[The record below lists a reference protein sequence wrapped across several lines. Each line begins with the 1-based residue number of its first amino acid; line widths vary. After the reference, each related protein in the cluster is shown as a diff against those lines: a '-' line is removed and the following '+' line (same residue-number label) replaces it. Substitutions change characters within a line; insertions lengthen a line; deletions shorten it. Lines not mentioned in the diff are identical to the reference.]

1 MTEPVSGGDSVER
14 AARGMGVAT
23 AVSRAIGFVRVL
35 VIAAVLGTTYLGNA
49 YQSSNSVSNVLFELL
64 AAGALSAVLVPTFVD
79 HLDRGDRAEA
89 ERLAG
94 RVLGMALLV
103 LGVIAVLGVVAA
115 PAIARLLTTGIGNPA
130 VAAHQ
135 RALSTFLLRFFVPQV
150 VLYAVGAVV
159 VAVLYAQRRLAVTA
173 IAPIGLTA
181 VIIATMVAFRL
192 LAGPN
197 PSLNLTLP
205 QKLTLAIGGTMGV
218 VAFVGI
224 PTVALWRSGFRL
236 IPRLG
241 KRDPEVGRVLR
252 LSGWAVLQHTL
263 IGLLLLASIV
273 VGNSVEGGTLA
284 FQTAMVFFLAPYSVL
299 AQPVHTAIL
308 PDLARARSEPE
319 HFATALRW
327 ALDSMAILVVPITAA
342 LLAMSYPLMKVA
354 AFGHATRAGGVGL
367 LAASLASLAI
377 GLYPYS
383 AFLLFAR
390 AYYALGNSR
399 TPALVAVASAVI
411 GVAVTATGALT
422 SGTGTV
428 ALLGAGNTAAFLV
441 GALVLGVGL
450 ARRTGQSLIPPA
462 LVRSVLV
469 AAPIGLAAWLVFRAI
484 DPAGRVGNL
493 AMLVVVTAVGGS
505 AYLLGVRALG
515 GGPGPAPLRVA

>member
-1 MTEPVSGGDSVER
+1 
-14 AARGMGVAT
+14 
-23 AVSRAIGFVRVL
+23 
-35 VIAAVLGTTYLGNA
+35 
-49 YQSSNSVSNVLFELL
+49 
-64 AAGALSAVLVPTFVD
+64 LS
-79 HLDRGDRAEA
+79 
-89 ERLAG
+89 
-94 RVLGMALLV
+94 
-103 LGVIAVLGVVAA
+103 
-115 PAIARLLTTGIGNPA
+115 
-130 VAAHQ
+130 
-135 RALSTFLLRFFVPQV
+135 
-150 VLYAVGAVV
+150 
-159 VAVLYAQRRLAVTA
+159 
-173 IAPIGLTA
+173 
-181 VIIATMVAFRL
+181 
-192 LAGPN
+192 
-197 PSLNLTLP
+197 LTLP
-205 QKLTLAIGGTMGV
+205 EKLTLALGGTMGV

-224 PTVALWRSGFRL
+224 PTIALWRSGFRL

-319 HFATALRW
+319 HFATSLRW

-342 LLAMSYPLMKVA
+342 LLAMSHPLMKVA

-399 TPALVAVASAVI
+399 TPALVALGSAVI

-450 ARRTGQSLIPPA
+450 ARRTGQSLVPPA
-462 LVRSVLV
+462 LLRSVLV
-469 AAPIGLAAWLVFRAI
+469 AAPIGLAAWLAFRAI
-484 DPAGRVGNL
+484 DPAGRLGNL
-493 AMLVVVTAVGGS
+493 AVLVVVTAVGGS

-515 GGPGPAPLRVA
+515 GGPGPAPAPLRVA

>member
-1 MTEPVSGGDSVER
+1 M
-14 AARGMGVAT
+14 
-23 AVSRAIGFVRVL
+23 
-35 VIAAVLGTTYLGNA
+35 
-49 YQSSNSVSNVLFELL
+49 
-64 AAGALSAVLVPTFVD
+64 
-79 HLDRGDRAEA
+79 
-89 ERLAG
+89 
-94 RVLGMALLV
+94 
-103 LGVIAVLGVVAA
+103 IAVVGVVAA

-135 RALSTFLLRFFVPQV
+135 RALSTFLLRFFIPQV
-150 VLYAVGAVV
+150 VLYALGAVV

-173 IAPIGLTA
+173 IAPIGLTV

-205 QKLTLAIGGTMGV
+205 EKLTLALGGTMGV

-224 PTVALWRSGFRL
+224 PTIALWRSGFRL

-308 PDLARARSEPE
+308 PDLTRARSEPE
-319 HFATALRW
+319 HFATSLRW
-327 ALDSMAILVVPITAA
+327 ALGSMAILVIPITAA

-390 AYYALGNSR
+390 VLRAREQPDACARGSR
-399 TPALVAVASAVI
+399 ICGRWCCRDRHRRAHV
-411 GVAVTATGALT
+411 
-422 SGTGTV
+422 GTGTV

-450 ARRTGQSLIPPA
+450 ARRTGQSLMPPA

-469 AAPIGLAAWLVFRAI
+469 AAPIGLAAWLAFRAI
-484 DPAGRVGNL
+484 DPAGRLGNL
-493 AMLVVVTAVGGS
+493 AMLVVVTGVGGF

-515 GGPGPAPLRVA
+515 GGPGPAPVPLRVA

>member
-1 MTEPVSGGDSVER
+1 
-14 AARGMGVAT
+14 
-23 AVSRAIGFVRVL
+23 
-35 VIAAVLGTTYLGNA
+35 
-49 YQSSNSVSNVLFELL
+49 
-64 AAGALSAVLVPTFVD
+64 
-79 HLDRGDRAEA
+79 
-89 ERLAG
+89 
-94 RVLGMALLV
+94 
-103 LGVIAVLGVVAA
+103 
-115 PAIARLLTTGIGNPA
+115 
-130 VAAHQ
+130 
-135 RALSTFLLRFFVPQV
+135 
-150 VLYAVGAVV
+150 
-159 VAVLYAQRRLAVTA
+159 
-173 IAPIGLTA
+173 
-181 VIIATMVAFRL
+181 
-192 LAGPN
+192 
-197 PSLNLTLP
+197 
-205 QKLTLAIGGTMGV
+205 
-218 VAFVGI
+218 
-224 PTVALWRSGFRL
+224 
-236 IPRLG
+236 
-241 KRDPEVGRVLR
+241 
-252 LSGWAVLQHTL
+252 
-263 IGLLLLASIV
+263 
-273 VGNSVEGGTLA
+273 
-284 FQTAMVFFLAPYSVL
+284 
-299 AQPVHTAIL
+299 
-308 PDLARARSEPE
+308 
-319 HFATALRW
+319 
-327 ALDSMAILVVPITAA
+327 MAILVVPITAA